1 MHKVPKTSA
10 ASSFSLWSMLVGQP
24 NSESPG
30 DVSIYQ
36 KNMLNFYYVSTMYI
50 GSNYE

>member
-1 MHKVPKTSA
+1 
-10 ASSFSLWSMLVGQP
+10 MLVGQP

-50 GSNYE
+50 GSNYEQISMVWDTGSSETVV